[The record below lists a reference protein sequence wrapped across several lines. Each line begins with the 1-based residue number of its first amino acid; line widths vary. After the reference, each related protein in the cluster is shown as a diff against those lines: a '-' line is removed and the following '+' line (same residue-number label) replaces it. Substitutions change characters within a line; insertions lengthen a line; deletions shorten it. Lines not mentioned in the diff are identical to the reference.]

1 MRNAILFVLFIL
13 SLASAVQA
21 ETNYCHDPKTNQQWE
36 QIRRNHRGE
45 PDVEAL
51 VALRDRLCRQVA
63 AGLISVRNA
72 TEQFEAERE
81 RVIQE
86 RQEHNRQQEARG
98 VGLG

>member
-21 ETNYCHDPKTNQQWE
+21 ETNYCHGQATNKQWE
-36 QIRRNHRGE
+36 QIRWNHRGE
-45 PDVEAL
+45 KDVEAL
-51 VALRDRLCRQVA
+51 YALRVRLCRQVD
-63 AGLISVRNA
+63 AGTISVREA
-72 TEQFEAERE
+72 TDQFEAERE

-86 RQEHNRQQEARG
+86 RREYNHKQRAGG